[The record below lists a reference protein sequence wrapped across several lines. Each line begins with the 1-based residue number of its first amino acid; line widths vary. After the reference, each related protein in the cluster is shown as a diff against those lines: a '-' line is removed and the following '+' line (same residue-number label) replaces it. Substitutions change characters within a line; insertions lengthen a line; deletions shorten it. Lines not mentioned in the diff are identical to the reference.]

1 MYKVK
6 TMNKISKIGLAQ
18 LDDRF
23 EISDNMEHEDAI
35 LVRSAKLHDYDFPAE
50 LKAIARAGAGVNNI
64 PLDRAADAGVVVFN
78 TPGANANGVKELTIA
93 ALLLASRK
101 IAQGIA
107 WVKEQSAAGADIA
120 AVVEKGK
127 SAYVGPEIGGKT
139 LGVVGLGAIGVMVA
153 NAAAGLG
160 MKIVGYDP
168 FLSVK
173 NALNLTPGAEIVAT
187 LDELYGKAD
196 YISLHLPMN
205 ADTKG
210 TVNAAAF
217 AAMKD
222 GVRIVNLAR
231 GELVDTAALKDAL
244 ASGKCAAY
252 VTDFPNSETA
262 ALDGVVCIPHLG
274 ASTPESEDNCAMMA
288 ARQVQDYLDNGN
300 IVNSVNLPV
309 LSMAWAAKNRVC
321 VIAKGADAAAVTAAV
336 PGPPP
341 PPPRPGATTPTSSW
355 TPTPTWTPPRW
366 RPSPASSRSGSC
378 TSNMGKIHPTAWV
391 APGAFLRGDV
401 TLGEKVSIWYN
412 AVLRADQET
421 ITVGK
426 GSNIQD
432 NCVLHGDPGHDVIV
446 GENVTVG
453 HGAILHGC
461 TIEDQCLIGM
471 NAVVL
476 DNTVIGAGSIVGAGA
491 VVGSGQTIP
500 PRSLVLGVPA
510 KVKKTLTEGESAG
523 NLENVEEYFGLMAQ
537 AMADP
542 ANHQ

>member
-1 MYKVK
+1 MYRVK

-23 EISDNMEHEDAI
+23 EISDTMENEDAI

-64 PLDRAADAGVVVFN
+64 PLDRAAEAGVVVFN

-101 IAQGIA
+101 IAQGIT

-139 LGVVGLGAIGVMVA
+139 LGVVGLGAIGVLVA
-153 NAAAGLG
+153 NAAAALG

-173 NALNLTPGAEIVAT
+173 NALDLAPGAEIVST

-205 ADTKG
+205 SETKG
-210 TVNAAAF
+210 SVNAAAF

-231 GELVDTAALKDAL
+231 GELVDAAALKDAL
-244 ASGKCAAY
+244 ESGKCAAY

-262 ALDGVVCIPHLG
+262 AMDGVVCIPHLG

-336 PGPPP
+336 P
-341 PPPRPGATTPTSSW
+341 
-355 TPTPTWTPPRW
+355 
-366 RPSPASSRSGSC
+366 SPAA
-378 TSNMGKIHPTAWV
+378 TASKT
-391 APGAFLRGDV
+391 RGDYAYFLLDTDADV
-401 TLGEKVSIWYN
+401 DAAAVEAVPGVIKVR
-412 AVLRADQET
+412 VLS
-421 ITVGK
+421 K
-426 GSNIQD
+426 
-432 NCVLHGDPGHDVIV
+432 
-446 GENVTVG
+446 
-453 HGAILHGC
+453 
-461 TIEDQCLIGM
+461 
-471 NAVVL
+471 
-476 DNTVIGAGSIVGAGA
+476 
-491 VVGSGQTIP
+491 
-500 PRSLVLGVPA
+500 
-510 KVKKTLTEGESAG
+510 
-523 NLENVEEYFGLMAQ
+523 
-537 AMADP
+537 
-542 ANHQ
+542 

>member
-64 PLDRAADAGVVVFN
+64 PLDRAAEAGVVVFN

-101 IAQGIA
+101 IAQGIT

-210 TVNAAAF
+210 SVNAAAF

-244 ASGKCAAY
+244 ESGKCAAY

-336 PGPPP
+336 PAPA
-341 PPPRPGATTPTSSW
+341 AT
-355 TPTPTWTPPRW
+355 
-366 RPSPASSRSGSC
+366 ASK
-378 TSNMGKIHPTAWV
+378 T
-391 APGAFLRGDV
+391 RGDYV
-401 TLGEKVSIWYN
+401 YFLLDTDADVDAAKVEAIPG
-412 AVLRADQET
+412 VIKVR
-421 ITVGK
+421 
-426 GSNIQD
+426 
-432 NCVLHGDPGHDVIV
+432 VLH
-446 GENVTVG
+446 
-453 HGAILHGC
+453 
-461 TIEDQCLIGM
+461 
-471 NAVVL
+471 
-476 DNTVIGAGSIVGAGA
+476 
-491 VVGSGQTIP
+491 
-500 PRSLVLGVPA
+500 
-510 KVKKTLTEGESAG
+510 K
-523 NLENVEEYFGLMAQ
+523 
-537 AMADP
+537 
-542 ANHQ
+542 

>member
-1 MYKVK
+1 M
-6 TMNKISKIGLAQ
+6 
-18 LDDRF
+18 
-23 EISDNMEHEDAI
+23 
-35 LVRSAKLHDYDFPAE
+35 
-50 LKAIARAGAGVNNI
+50 
-64 PLDRAADAGVVVFN
+64 
-78 TPGANANGVKELTIA
+78 KELTIA

-101 IAQGIA
+101 IAQGIT
-107 WVKEQSAAGADIA
+107 WVKEQPAAGADVA

-244 ASGKCAAY
+244 ESGKCAAY

-309 LSMAWAAKNRVC
+309 LSMAWAARNRVC

-336 PGPPP
+336 PAPA
-341 PPPRPGATTPTSSW
+341 AT
-355 TPTPTWTPPRW
+355 
-366 RPSPASSRSGSC
+366 ASK
-378 TSNMGKIHPTAWV
+378 T
-391 APGAFLRGDV
+391 RGDYAYFLLDTDADV
-401 TLGEKVSIWYN
+401 DAAKVEAIPG
-412 AVLRADQET
+412 VIKVR
-421 ITVGK
+421 
-426 GSNIQD
+426 
-432 NCVLHGDPGHDVIV
+432 VLH
-446 GENVTVG
+446 
-453 HGAILHGC
+453 
-461 TIEDQCLIGM
+461 
-471 NAVVL
+471 
-476 DNTVIGAGSIVGAGA
+476 
-491 VVGSGQTIP
+491 
-500 PRSLVLGVPA
+500 
-510 KVKKTLTEGESAG
+510 K
-523 NLENVEEYFGLMAQ
+523 
-537 AMADP
+537 
-542 ANHQ
+542 

>member
-1 MYKVK
+1 MYRVK

-35 LVRSAKLHDYDFPAE
+35 LVRSDKLHDYDFPAE

-64 PLDRAADAGVVVFN
+64 PLDRAAEAGVVVFN

-101 IAQGIA
+101 IAQGIT

-210 TVNAAAF
+210 SVNAAAF

-244 ASGKCAAY
+244 GSGKCAAY

-336 PGPPP
+336 PAPA
-341 PPPRPGATTPTSSW
+341 AT
-355 TPTPTWTPPRW
+355 
-366 RPSPASSRSGSC
+366 ASK
-378 TSNMGKIHPTAWV
+378 T
-391 APGAFLRGDV
+391 RGDYAYFLLDTDADV
-401 TLGEKVSIWYN
+401 DAAKVEAIPG
-412 AVLRADQET
+412 VIKVR
-421 ITVGK
+421 
-426 GSNIQD
+426 
-432 NCVLHGDPGHDVIV
+432 VLH
-446 GENVTVG
+446 
-453 HGAILHGC
+453 
-461 TIEDQCLIGM
+461 
-471 NAVVL
+471 
-476 DNTVIGAGSIVGAGA
+476 
-491 VVGSGQTIP
+491 
-500 PRSLVLGVPA
+500 
-510 KVKKTLTEGESAG
+510 K
-523 NLENVEEYFGLMAQ
+523 
-537 AMADP
+537 
-542 ANHQ
+542 

>member
-35 LVRSAKLHDYDFPAE
+35 LVRSAKLHDYEFPAE

-101 IAQGIA
+101 IAQGIT

-210 TVNAAAF
+210 SVNAAAF

-244 ASGKCAAY
+244 ESGKCAAY

-336 PGPPP
+336 P
-341 PPPRPGATTPTSSW
+341 
-355 TPTPTWTPPRW
+355 
-366 RPSPASSRSGSC
+366 SPAA
-378 TSNMGKIHPTAWV
+378 TASKT
-391 APGAFLRGDV
+391 RGDYAYFLLDTDADV
-401 TLGEKVSIWYN
+401 DAAKVEAIPG
-412 AVLRADQET
+412 VIKVR
-421 ITVGK
+421 
-426 GSNIQD
+426 
-432 NCVLHGDPGHDVIV
+432 VLH
-446 GENVTVG
+446 
-453 HGAILHGC
+453 
-461 TIEDQCLIGM
+461 
-471 NAVVL
+471 
-476 DNTVIGAGSIVGAGA
+476 
-491 VVGSGQTIP
+491 
-500 PRSLVLGVPA
+500 
-510 KVKKTLTEGESAG
+510 K
-523 NLENVEEYFGLMAQ
+523 
-537 AMADP
+537 
-542 ANHQ
+542 